1 MFVDS
6 YIASLVVSILCSLDD
21 HTKLYILLMK
31 KKRILSRFSL
41 KYWQWVKVVFHAST
55 SPCTNISVKVYL
67 RGLNVL
73 ATCMTFIQ
81 IFIGLLMSC
90 GDLL

>member
-1 MFVDS
+1 MFHNYNMFVDS

-55 SPCTNISVKVYL
+55 LALYEYIS
-67 RGLNVL
+67 
-73 ATCMTFIQ
+73 
-81 IFIGLLMSC
+81 
-90 GDLL
+90 